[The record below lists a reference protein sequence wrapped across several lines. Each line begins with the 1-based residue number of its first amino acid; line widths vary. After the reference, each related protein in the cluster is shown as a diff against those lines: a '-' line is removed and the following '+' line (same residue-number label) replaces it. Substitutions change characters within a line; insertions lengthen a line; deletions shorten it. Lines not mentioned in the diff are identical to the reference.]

1 MRNKTALLVSYHGS
15 GARVRDD
22 SGSEYQVQMRQ
33 SARDLVAGDR
43 VLLEQN
49 DADQSWIIVASEERK
64 TEIFRTDQRGSKKL
78 IAANLDAMLV
88 VVAPEPEPYLS
99 LIDRYL
105 AAAEIFGIS
114 PAILINKSDLKNE
127 NVLDEIRRI
136 YPGLGYPVFSVCA
149 LSPRSLV
156 ELRQWL
162 QGKKLAFVG
171 QSGVGKSSLINSIL
185 DKSVAQVGTLSGKR
199 PKGRHTTTS
208 SHIYPISEGGWIMD
222 SPGIRDF
229 GNSIWSFHE
238 IVRGFPEI
246 QKFSE
251 RCEFRNCVH
260 GTDRGCA
267 VRQALAA
274 GKIEASRFQT
284 FIGLI
289 ADEAGQKKPK

>member
-1 MRNKTALLVSYHGS
+1 MNNKTALLVSYHGS

-22 SGSEYQVQMRQ
+22 SGCEYRVQMRQ

-49 DADQSWIIVASEERK
+49 DADQSWVIVAREERK

-78 IAANLDAMLV
+78 IAANLDALLV
-88 VVAPEPEPYLS
+88 VVAPAPEPYLN

-114 PAILINKSDLKNE
+114 PAVLINKSDMGDKNI
-127 NVLDEIRRI
+127 LGEIQRI
-136 YPGLGYPVFSVCA
+136 YPKLGYPVFRVSAFSPESLTA
-149 LSPRSLV
+149 LK
-156 ELRQWL
+156 QWIR
-162 QGKKLAFVG
+162 GKKLAFLG
-171 QSGVGKSSLINSIL
+171 QSGVGKSSLINNIM
-185 DKSVAQVGTLSGKR
+185 DKPVAQVGTLSGKR

-229 GNSIWSFHE
+229 GNSAWSFHE

-251 RCEFRNCVH
+251 QCKFRNCVH

-267 VRQALAA
+267 VRQALVE
-274 GKIEASRFQT
+274 GKIEASRFQS
-284 FIGLI
+284 FVGLI
-289 ADEAGQKKPK
+289 AEDAGKRKPK

>member
-1 MRNKTALLVSYHGS
+1 M
-15 GARVRDD
+15 
-22 SGSEYQVQMRQ
+22 EYQVQMRQ

-43 VLLEQN
+43 VFLQQN
-49 DADQSWIIVASEERK
+49 DGDQPWVIVAREDRK
-64 TEIFRTDQRGSKKL
+64 TEIFRTDKRGSKKL
-78 IAANLDAMLV
+78 IAANLDVLLV
-88 VVAPEPEPYLS
+88 VVAAEPEPHLN

-114 PAILINKSDLKNE
+114 PAIVINKSDLRE
-127 NVLDEIRRI
+127 NSILGEIQRI
-136 YPGLGYPVFSVCA
+136 YPGLGYPVHRVSA
-149 LSPRSLV
+149 LSTDSLSR
-156 ELRQWL
+156 LKHWI

-185 DKSVAQVGTLSGKR
+185 GKPAAQVGALSSKR

-208 SHIYPISEGGWIMD
+208 SHIYPMPEDGWIMD

-229 GNSIWSFHE
+229 GNSVWSFYE

-251 RCEFRNCVH
+251 QCEFRNCVH

-267 VRQALAA
+267 VRQALA
-274 GKIEASRFQT
+274 GGGIEASRFQA